1 MIEGVLIFLSGIL
14 SFFSPCILP
23 LLPLYLGYLAGN
35 SKDENIKKRAVLLNT
50 LLFSLGIA
58 TAFLVLGVSFTAV
71 GRFLNENR
79 VIFAKVS
86 GVIIILLALFH
97 LGIINFNFLQREK
110 RVDIE
115 LKKMS
120 PFVAYIMGFTFSFA
134 WTPCVGPMLSSIL
147 IMASN
152 VGRKESLTMIG
163 IYSLGFIIPFMLL
176 GFFST
181 YALKFIQKSKKML
194 RYTVKISGVILLI
207 LGVLT
212 FSGYF
217 TKELPSEKNS
227 NVIELK
233 LKDQFEKEHSL
244 EKYRDK
250 IIFLN
255 FWASWCPPCKEELS
269 EIQKSYEKY
278 GKNRK
283 DIIFL
288 GVVNP
293 RNDLKNTIDNK
304 TEVELKDFIL
314 KRKLTYPTLFDLS
327 GEFVSNFEINVLPTT
342 YIIKN
347 FEVLDVIQG
356 AVNEQQIEYIIEKN
370 KEKTLP

>member
-23 LLPLYLGYLAGN
+23 LLPLYLSYLAGN
-35 SKDENIKKRAVLLNT
+35 SKDENIKKRSILFNT
-50 LLFSLGIA
+50 FLFSLGIA
-58 TAFLVLGVSFTAV
+58 TAFLVLGISFTAL
-71 GRFLNENR
+71 GRFLNENK
-79 VIFAKVS
+79 VIFAKIS
-86 GVIIILLALFH
+86 GIIIILLALFH

-110 RVDIE
+110 RVEIE

-152 VGRKESLTMIG
+152 VGRKESLVMIG

-194 RYTVKISGVILLI
+194 KYTVKISGIILLV

-217 TKELPSEKNS
+217 TKDLFSEKNS
-227 NVIELK
+227 NIMELK
-233 LKDQFEKEHSL
+233 LKDQFGKEHSL

-255 FWASWCPPCKEELS
+255 FWASWCPPCKEELA
-269 EIQKSYEKY
+269 EIQKSYEKF
-278 GKNRK
+278 GRNRK

-293 RNDLKNTIDNK
+293 KNDLKNTIDDK
-304 TEVELKDFIL
+304 TEKELEEFIL
-314 KRKLTYPTLFDLS
+314 KRKLTYPTIFDLS
-327 GEFVSNFEINVLPTT
+327 GEFVGNFEINVLPTT

-347 FEVLDVIQG
+347 FQVLDVIQG